1 MTPLTSGDIDAL
13 RRIGGDGSIFRY
25 IPDIAQPFDPV
36 RLFKLATYNR
46 ANSVAHLV
54 RLRGSKVAIGFMQVG
69 LRRNAE
75 LQIGYFMDR
84 DYWGR
89 HLATEAIGATMAF
102 LLSIGVPPLFHAA
115 VHPENAASLRVLQR
129 LGFRRL
135 EVDGA
140 VAGARQGMVEHVWSP
155 DAR

>member
-102 LLSIGVPPLFHAA
+102 LLSIGVQPLFHAA

-129 LGFRRL
+129 LGCRRL